1 VNDADAPKYDPGIF
15 QLNLPILGICYGLQ
29 LINKHFGGT
38 VERKNIREDGQFR
51 IKVDP
56 SCEIFD
62 GLGESQDVLLT
73 HGDSVEKLASCCQV
87 TAQSGGLVAAI
98 AHKEK
103 RVFGVQFHPEVDLT
117 ENGERMMHNFLY
129 KVSPAAVLLKYS
141 CTFHKFH
148 IRYSIALV
156 CVHPSLAPPPPLD
169 HPPSLQGIALPRPLH
184 SQQQGRSVYGVYK
197 EDCWRFQSVGG

>member
-1 VNDADAPKYDPGIF
+1 MNDADAPKYDPEIF
-15 QLNLPILGICYGLQ
+15 QLDLPIFGICYGLQ

-38 VERKNIREDGQFR
+38 VERKSIREDGQFR

-98 AHKEK
+98 AHREK

-129 KVSPAAVLLKYS
+129 KVSPGAVLLK
-141 CTFHKFH
+141 
-148 IRYSIALV
+148 IL
-156 CVHPSLAPPPPLD
+156 
-169 HPPSLQGIALPRPLH
+169 LH
-184 SQQQGRSVYGVYK
+184 LSQIPY
-197 EDCWRFQSVGG
+197 